1 MARRRLTAKANSNRD
16 PRGDVQIALLVG
28 DGLPALR
35 NNCVHEPFCLRATL
49 YAYRWPGAA
58 PASTPCPREG
68 AGPCSISQ
76 GWRECLIGS
85 NPSGVS
91 AGRRLDKIA
100 NRLK

>member
-16 PRGDVQIALLVG
+16 PRGDIQIALLVR

-35 NNCVHEPFCLRATL
+35 NNCVHEPFGLRATW
-49 YAYRWPGAA
+49 YAYRQPGAA
-58 PASTPCPREG
+58 PSTPCPREG

-76 GWRECLIGS
+76 GWCECLIGS

-100 NRLK
+100 NSLK

>member
-16 PRGDVQIALLVG
+16 PRGDIQIALLVG

-68 AGPCSISQ
+68 AGPCPSIPCGGGASPDENGATATLGRTESQ
-76 GWRECLIGS
+76 GT
-85 NPSGVS
+85 
-91 AGRRLDKIA
+91 
-100 NRLK
+100 